1 MEFKD
6 SVPNEVRPG
15 GSDLIDAVFEVT
27 GVSKS
32 NESFDRCLFFQGFQG
47 KDIGFAMCLEVEGPS
62 LTEYTCARKR
72 SPNNLRMESGR

>member
-32 NESFDRCLFFQGFQG
+32 NESFDRCLFFHGFQD

-62 LTEYTCARKR
+62 LTQSIPVQERG
-72 SPNNLRMESGR
+72 L